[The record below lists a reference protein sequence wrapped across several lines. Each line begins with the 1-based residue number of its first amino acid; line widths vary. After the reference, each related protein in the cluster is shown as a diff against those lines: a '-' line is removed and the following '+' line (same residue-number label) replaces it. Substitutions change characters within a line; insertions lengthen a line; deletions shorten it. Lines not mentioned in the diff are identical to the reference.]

1 MDNQYNQP
9 NPSIQPTI
17 SGAQLPP
24 PAIPSLPEK
33 PNPRYSTAD
42 AAFAWICFALGFVF
56 ARYVTQFCGG
66 LWGGIFW
73 AAFGILTAA
82 YARVKGLKTNIE
94 QKVVFA
100 VAEIFCLVPVFC
112 ASGFI
117 NSLAAWFSFL
127 LLFYLC
133 VTVSGAELFG
143 KHFAADLFKS
153 VAIRPFKSFG
163 SAPAAAFSPVKRG
176 KGIKNIAY
184 VLIGLVIAVPL
195 TLVSVGLL
203 ILSDGYFESIMRD
216 FFSSL
221 PQFSFSLIWQVIFGA
236 IVGMFLFGALY
247 SSGKPTA
254 GYDPSAPAYRVLPA
268 AVSYSAVTPVCVFYL
283 VYIITQIRY
292 LTGAVTGQLPEGF
305 SVSEFARRG
314 FFELCVV
321 AVINLCVITVMLAF
335 TARGEAD
342 RPKKALRIYTIVISV
357 FTLLLIS
364 SAFSKMAFYIK
375 SYGLTQL
382 RVYTSWFMVVLAVV
396 FVVIIIKQLAEIP
409 MWRVLFISFT
419 VMLALLCF
427 SNLDG
432 QIARYNINACRS
444 GALKEIDLYS
454 MAELNGMA
462 AEPVAE
468 LVINS
473 ECSDCGISAEEADK
487 FLAAQLYKMEQQND
501 FAYFSI
507 PRLTA
512 INAINKAGI
521 TEEKM
526 QEYPPEQYLGY
537 SDQ

>member
-9 NPSIQPTI
+9 IQPTI
-17 SGAQLPP
+17 SGAPLPP
-24 PAIPSLPEK
+24 PASSVLPEK
-33 PNPRYSTAD
+33 QKSKYTAAD
-42 AAFAWICFALGFVF
+42 AAFAWICFALGFIF
-56 ARYVTQFCGG
+56 ARYVTQYCGG

-73 AAFGILTAA
+73 ALFGTLSAI
-82 YARVKGLKTNIE
+82 YAQVKRIKTSPI
-94 QKVVFA
+94 QKAVFA
-100 VAEIFCLVPVFC
+100 IAEVFCLVPLFC

-117 NSLAAWFSFL
+117 NTLAAWFSFL

-133 VTVSGAELFG
+133 ITVSGAELFG

-163 SAPAAAFSPVKRG
+163 CAPSAAFSPVKRG
-176 KGIKNIAY
+176 KTAINIAY
-184 VLIGLVIAVPL
+184 ILIGLVIAVPL
-195 TLVSVGLL
+195 TLVAVGLL
-203 ILSDGYFESIMRD
+203 ILSDRYFESVILD
-216 FFSSL
+216 FFHSL
-221 PQFSFSLIWQVIFGA
+221 PQFSFSLIWQIIFGA

-247 SSGKPTA
+247 SAGKPTS
-254 GYDPSAPAYRVLPA
+254 GYDPSTPSYRILPA

-283 VYIITQIRY
+283 VYIITQIKY
-292 LTGAVTGQLPEGF
+292 LTAAVTGHIPEEF
-305 SVSEFARRG
+305 SISEFARRG

-321 AVINLCVITVMLAF
+321 ALINLCVITVMLTF

-342 RPKKALRIYTIVISV
+342 RPKKVLRIYTVVISA

-364 SAFSKMAFYIK
+364 SAFSKMAFYIS

-396 FVVIIIKQLAEIP
+396 FVIIIIKQFAEIP
-409 MWRVLFISFT
+409 LWRVLFTAFT

-432 QIARYNINACRS
+432 QIARYNINACRN
-444 GALKEIDLYS
+444 GALEEIDLYD
-454 MAELNGMA
+454 MEDLNGMA

-468 LVINS
+468 LVING
-473 ECSDCGISAEEADK
+473 ECSDCGISAQEAETL
-487 FLAAQLYKMEQQND
+487 LAKQLYQMEQQND

-507 PRLTA
+507 PRISA
-512 INAINKAGI
+512 INMINKAGI
-521 TEEKM
+521 NAENMWEFL
-526 QEYPPEQYLGY
+526 PSQYLDS